1 MTRTD
6 EIAEALRVVVALK
19 AAHTA
24 LTASQLADV
33 TQLPF
38 GLVKD
43 ALAAAEAAGLVVRL
57 PRRAGRLAVRYAAT
71 EMVML

>member
-38 GLVKD
+38 GS
-43 ALAAAEAAGLVVRL
+43 
-57 PRRAGRLAVRYAAT
+57 
-71 EMVML
+71 